1 MIKNDDF
8 DFGFS
13 VMTEDELEA
22 VQQLASQKSAVEG
35 DVAQLQ
41 AKIDKLYKMVIP
53 LLNNLQKDPDK
64 EYIYWPNRL
73 VKIKEF
79 KTLLD
84 KVYND

>member
-41 AKIDKLYKMVIP
+41 AKIDNIHPVTY
-53 LLNNLQKDPDK
+53 NLKN
-64 EYIYWPNRL
+64 Y
-73 VKIKEF
+73 
-79 KTLLD
+79 TLD
-84 KVYND
+84 K

>member
-79 KTLLD
+79 KALLD